1 MFRVSGRREK
11 VEEIK
16 ERVLEG
22 ALDVYR
28 AKGAK
33 FTMDDLAAALSMSK
47 KTIYTI
53 FPDKKTLLL
62 NMVDFTF
69 DCIKED
75 KERVIRQPHL
85 TVVDRFR
92 AVLSVMPE
100 RFAGLDFTQIYSMK
114 DKYPECYARI
124 AERLESDWELT
135 IATLREGIAAGEFRP
150 VDEVIFQMMYESS
163 TERFLNGSELSDNG
177 IQYIDALN
185 EMVDI
190 LVDGIRA

>member
-1 MFRVSGRREK
+1 MEK
-11 VEEIK
+11 TKV
-16 ERVLEG
+16 RLLEG

-62 NMVDFTF
+62 NMVDYTF
-69 DCIKED
+69 DCIKEH
-75 KERVIRQPHL
+75 KEKALDQPSL
-85 TVVDRFR
+85 SVVDRFR
-92 AVLSVMPE
+92 AILSVMPE
-100 RFAGLDFTQIYSMK
+100 QFAGLDFTQIYSMK
-114 DKYPECYARI
+114 DRYPECYERI
-124 AERLESDWELT
+124 ARRLESDWELT
-135 IATLREGIAAGEFRP
+135 IATLREGIRSGDFRP
-150 VDEVIFQMMYESS
+150 VDEVIFQMMYESA
-163 TERFLNGSELSDNG
+163 TERFLNGSELADNG
-177 IQYIDALN
+177 ILYVDALN

>member
-62 NMVDFTF
+62 NMVDYTF
-69 DCIKED
+69 ECIKED
-75 KERVIRQPHL
+75 KERAIRQPHL

>member
-1 MFRVSGRREK
+1 M
-11 VEEIK
+11 EEIK

-62 NMVDFTF
+62 NMVDYTF

-75 KERVIRQPHL
+75 KERAIRQPHL

>member
-1 MFRVSGRREK
+1 MEQI
-11 VEEIK
+11 EE
-16 ERVLEG
+16 RLLEG

-33 FTMDDLAAALSMSK
+33 FTMDDLAATLSMSK

-62 NMVDFTF
+62 NMVDYTF
-69 DCIKED
+69 DCIKQG
-75 KERVIRQPHL
+75 KEKALKKPHL

-100 RFAGLDFTQIYSMK
+100 KFAGLDFTQIYSMK
-114 DKYPECYARI
+114 DKYPECYERI
-124 AERLESDWELT
+124 EKRLESDWELT
-135 IATLREGIAAGEFRP
+135 IATLREGISSGEFRP
-150 VDEVIFQMMYESS
+150 VNEVIFQMMYESA
-163 TERFLNGSELSDNG
+163 TERFLNGSELADNG
-177 IQYIDALN
+177 IRYVDALN

-190 LVDGIRA
+190 LIDGIRVQ